1 MLINDQLVRD
11 VLRAWIDD
19 QNHPNR
25 GRIPKPIPTEAD
37 LAVLLDT
44 TLRASLLNE
53 EGKPVLTSITWISP
67 SDFDAHEIGRA
78 RESRLTLD
86 FDTPITFEAHN
97 IAKLSGI
104 VNGKS
109 GVLLACRAESGVHIW
124 GICYFTRG
132 TGPIGQV
139 PAGTMEVRHFSPD
152 YPTVILTGV
161 GAAQITRGGTVIGRI
176 EAGSFRKAQATV
188 LTSYML
194 GQYLFRLI
202 GIEVDFRSQSFSNE
216 EEAAIAYT
224 FRDCV
229 EFIIDVLS
237 QRRTGATI
245 IFVPPELQGRAL
257 SESFTAWN
265 VHGSLEIDRLQRARI
280 RYGKQAQEN
289 ASTSQILFR
298 LVTDQALRDRLRN
311 LVDLACVDGALLL
324 TPSFEVIGFGVKLRS
339 PKWDRDMKHGPVV
352 QPVDLQELDFSR
364 LGTRHNSARDF
375 VGSIDGA
382 VAFVASSDGPIRALV
397 KSTEEKIWYWPDC
410 RVSMFSR

>member
-1 MLINDQLVRD
+1 MFINDQLVRD

-19 QNHPNR
+19 QNHPGR
-25 GRIPKPIPTEAD
+25 GRAQKPIPTEAD
-37 LAVLLDT
+37 LAALLDT
-44 TLRASLLNE
+44 TLRASFLKE
-53 EGKPVLTSITWISP
+53 EGKPVLTSITWVSP

-86 FDTPITFEAHN
+86 FDTPIAFEAHN

-109 GVLLACRAESGVHIW
+109 GALLACRAESGAHIW

-132 TGPIGQV
+132 TDPIGQI
-139 PAGTMEVRHFSPD
+139 PAGTLEVHHSSPD
-152 YPTVILTGV
+152 YPTVTITGV
-161 GAAQITRGGTVIGRI
+161 ASVQITRSGSVVGRI
-176 EAGSFRKAQATV
+176 ETGSFQKAQATV

-194 GQYLFRLI
+194 GQYLYRLI
-202 GIEVDFRSQSFSNE
+202 GIEVDFRTRTFKNE
-216 EEAAIAYT
+216 EETAIAFS

-245 IFVPPELQGRAL
+245 IFVPPKLQGRAL
-257 SESFTAWN
+257 SESFTAWGI
-265 VHGSLEIDRLQRARI
+265 HGSLEIDRLQRARI

-289 ASTSQILFR
+289 ASRSQILFR

-324 TPSFEVIGFGVKLRS
+324 TPSFEVIGFGVKLKS
-339 PKWDRDMKHGPVV
+339 QKWDRELKHGPVV
-352 QPVDLQELDFSR
+352 PEGELLELDFSR

-375 VGSIDGA
+375 VGSINGA
-382 VAFVASSDGPIRALV
+382 IAFVASSDGPIRALV